1 MTRLNVNPTRMEL
14 KKLKARLKTAVRGHK
29 LLKDKSDEM
38 IRRFSIIIRENKKL
52 REQAEQELSSV
63 LKEFAKARGLVSRE
77 EIERIFSMPTVTL
90 SLGLS
95 TSSVMNVEVPQIEV
109 TANTSDEIY
118 PYSFTAIT
126 SEADYA
132 VRQISK
138 VIETLVKLASV
149 EKTVQMLA
157 KEIEKNKRRVN
168 ALEHVMIP
176 QLEETIKYISAKLDE
191 NERGALTRL
200 MKVKSMISERDDFEK
215 QKAAATSAAN

>member
-200 MKVKSMISERDDFEK
+200 MKVKSMIEEQNK
-215 QKAAATSAAN
+215 

>member
-52 REQAEQELSSV
+52 REKAEAELSSV
-63 LKEFAKARGLVSRE
+63 LKEFAKARGLISRE

-90 SLGLS
+90 SLDLS
-95 TSSVMNVEVPQIEV
+95 TSSVMNVEVPQIDV
-109 TANTSDEIY
+109 KANSANEIY
-118 PYSFTAIT
+118 PYSFSAIT

-200 MKVKSMISERDDFEK
+200 MKVKSMISERDDADRENAIK
-215 QKAAATSAAN
+215 QAE